1 MWVQPVT
8 TYTPLHFHTLKLP
21 AMVQDSP
28 VYKSIFVNG
37 HNKVVGRNNIFR
49 KPPSYSVQNMKEPA
63 TISKSESA
71 VNLNAIPYL
80 ARAYLDKRELLKR
93 TSTPSVRVANINTN
107 MLLKDLQFNG
117 LQNSPER
124 LCATDDSR
132 ECATANTDL
141 NFITR

>member
-1 MWVQPVT
+1 
-8 TYTPLHFHTLKLP
+8 
-21 AMVQDSP
+21 
-28 VYKSIFVNG
+28 
-37 HNKVVGRNNIFR
+37 
-49 KPPSYSVQNMKEPA
+49 MKEPA

-71 VNLNAIPYL
+71 VNLSAIPYL